1 MNSDGLI
8 EPDLSESGSRGM
20 RSQGNVV
27 MNVKSGKGQG
37 QVGAGYASVVMRRP
51 KLVAIGIAM
60 ALAVLLVGPLHGNAY
75 AASNPAVNQCNGV
88 DNVGGQAIAC
98 TVAVVNTV
106 NLTTG
111 VTTSSVT
118 GTVCEG
124 AAHAPLTCTPWADSS
139 NQLTSSVTQ
148 CNGSG
153 SGGGGT
159 VACSVSIVNNITG
172 SATPTAVTVN
182 QCNSSAE
189 GGGTQPTLSCNP
201 IGSTTGAGVTQCNGS
216 GNGGGGTMR
225 VLCTVDPS
233 TKSSAAPTLVNQCV
247 GSGNGGGSTVT
258 CTSSEANHVIASGG
272 TGGSG
277 STGGTGSAGGTGGT
291 TGSGGA
297 GASGTTGTGTG
308 TGSGAGASGT
318 GSGTGIG
325 NGLGT
330 VSKVPSSSVPVPPG
344 GAVPSPLVPTGKLAS
359 TGANTLATVELA
371 LMAFVLGGA
380 LVGLSR
386 RSIRRLAR
394 LTPTP

>member
-1 MNSDGLI
+1 
-8 EPDLSESGSRGM
+8 
-20 RSQGNVV
+20 
-27 MNVKSGKGQG
+27 
-37 QVGAGYASVVMRRP
+37 
-51 KLVAIGIAM
+51 
-60 ALAVLLVGPLHGNAY
+60 
-75 AASNPAVNQCNGV
+75 
-88 DNVGGQAIAC
+88 
-98 TVAVVNTV
+98 V

-111 VTTSSVT
+111 VTTSSLS

-159 VACSVSIVNNITG
+159 VACTVSIVNNITG
-172 SATPTAVTVN
+172 SATPSPITVN

-201 IGSTTGAGVTQCNGS
+201 IGDTTGAGVTQCNGS

-233 TKSSAAPTLVNQCV
+233 TQSAAAPTTVNQCV

-258 CTSSEANHVIASGG
+258 CSSSETNDVVAS
-272 TGGSG
+272 
-277 STGGTGSAGGTGGT
+277 GGTGGT

-297 GASGTTGTGTG
+297 GASGTTATG

-318 GSGTGIG
+318 GTDSGVG

-330 VSKVPSSSVPVPPG
+330 VSKVPAGSVPVPPG
-344 GAVPSPLVPTGKLAS
+344 GAVPSPLVPTGTLAS
-359 TGANTLATVELA
+359 TGVNTLATVELA
-371 LMAFVLGGA
+371 LMAFVLGSV